1 MRNYTKL
8 YSISRS
14 IFKAQ
19 NRTFSTNT
27 TAYNPKIVNEA
38 INPKPGRLYRSV
50 PRLFFIAALMLA
62 VPLAATYYDNEQFKK
77 ELELRNQPGYRY

>member
-1 MRNYTKL
+1 MRNSTKL
-8 YSISRS
+8 YNITRL
-14 IFKAQ
+14 IFTTQ
-19 NRTFSTNT
+19 NRSFSTNT

-50 PRLFFIAALMLA
+50 PRLFVIASLMLA
-62 VPLAATYYDNEQFKK
+62 VPVVATYYDNEQFKK